1 MTEKEFLLL
10 KSSILKLLR
19 EGLDPGLTYHSPS
32 HTEDVLQQLERI
44 AAAESITDTRLLL
57 LMRVAAL
64 FHDTGFLR
72 TYKKHEE
79 ASCVILQE
87 MVDTSQFDEAE
98 IKLINGMI
106 MATKIPQLPHNLP
119 EMIICDADL
128 DYLGRNDFET
138 ISNSLMN
145 EFLAYSVIKNEQE
158 WNQLQVSFFESH
170 KYLTVTSVSN
180 RTPIKMQHLKM
191 LKQILLKQ

>member
-1 MTEKEFLLL
+1 MTVKEFLLL

-57 LMRVAAL
+57 LMRIAAL

-87 MVDTSQFDEAE
+87 MVDTSQFDESE

-191 LKQILLKQ
+191 LKQILFKQ